1 MYENIYS
8 YNEEV
13 NGKFVWMIFKPN
25 FREEIT
31 LFSGKEKILS
41 DGKVT
46 MVGELEPRS
55 SKYQDVFVSEN
66 AQWALEDEGY
76 SYTLFVTERTKEII
90 TPLGEEW
97 NKEFNRIL
105 QKCKKDY
112 YDKKKK
118 EMRLYFYDVSK
129 EQLKLCYLGDSV
141 KSPENFEYDLNRY
154 FVPYCAI
161 DKKYTKPE
169 KDVFILGRV
178 AKTIG
183 TKNSKL
189 MDFVEPVFQV
199 KLDFEKE
206 KLELGEYADNIS
218 KLEEILYTLL
228 AFTTKKQH
236 SPLEIARIQA
246 YLKSKV
252 EEPKFIESQFMINVM
267 DAFNEGNATKLREL
281 YNVLIETQDCT
292 NIKFKLKLKKEV
304 VCRETTRLDV
314 FFENQ
319 EVGYLT
325 ANWIYKN
332 IQNCTDAKGEFLG
345 IGKDYLGVVENRYKF
360 E

>member
-13 NGKFVWMIFKPN
+13 NGKDIWMKFKPN

-46 MVGELEPRS
+46 MVGELDPWS
-55 SKYQDVFVSEN
+55 SKYQDVFISED
-66 AQWALEDEGY
+66 AQWALEDDCHNY
-76 SYTLFVTERTKEII
+76 VLYVTERTKEII
-90 TPLGEEW
+90 TPLGEAW

-105 QKCKKDY
+105 RKCKKDY

-118 EMRLYFYDVSK
+118 EMRLYFYDASTK
-129 EQLKLCYLGDSV
+129 QLRLCYLGDSV
-141 KSPENFEYDLNRY
+141 RSPENFEYDLNRY
-154 FVPYCAI
+154 FVPYFAI
-161 DKKYTKPE
+161 DKRYEKPE

-189 MDFVEPVFQV
+189 MDFVEPVFKV
-199 KLDFEKE
+199 ELDFEKE
-206 KLELGEYADNIS
+206 KGYLGKYVYNIS
-218 KLEEILYTLL
+218 ELEEILYTLL
-228 AFTTKKQH
+228 AFITKKQH
-236 SPLEIARIQA
+236 SLLEIARIQA

-252 EEPKFIESQFMINVM
+252 EAPKFIESQFMINVM
-267 DAFNEGNATKLREL
+267 DAFNEGNATKLRES
-281 YNVLIETQDCT
+281 YNVLLEEQDCT
-292 NIKFKLKLKKEV
+292 NVKFELRLKKEV
-304 VCRETTRLDV
+304 ICSEVTRLDV

-319 EVGYLT
+319 EIGYLP
-325 ANWIYKN
+325 AKWIYKN